1 LADLRVAYP
10 RSFFATQEGVSSEV
24 VASIDAAVQQIARLG
39 AEVEEI
45 ALPDFDL
52 FNACGRVILT
62 AEAYAIHE
70 KDLLSRPLDYAR
82 YTYQR
87 MVVGAT
93 LSAADLVQAFRL
105 RRELSVT
112 LNAGILNTFDAL
124 ITATALT
131 PAPRLDEFPVDAP
144 LRNTTLTIPFNV
156 TGNPALAIPT
166 GFSKSGLPLGMQIV
180 GRPFDEPT
188 VLRIG
193 AAYEAAAGWTV
204 RRPPLELPIAV

>member
-1 LADLRVAYP
+1 RVAYP
-10 RSFFATQEGVSSEV
+10 RSFFATQEGVSPEV

-45 ALPDFDL
+45 ALPDFEL

-105 RRELSVT
+105 RRELSAA
-112 LNAGILNTFDAL
+112 LNAGILDTFDAL

-131 PAPRLDEFPVDAP
+131 PAPRFDEFPVDVP
-144 LRNTTLTIPFNV
+144 PRNTTQTIPFNV
-156 TGNPALAIPT
+156 TGNP
-166 GFSKSGLPLGMQIV
+166 
-180 GRPFDEPT
+180 
-188 VLRIG
+188 
-193 AAYEAAAGWTV
+193 
-204 RRPPLELPIAV
+204 